1 MSMETVLAGASLVSG
16 AGLMGWWWWRSRR
29 AEASAPIAQAV
40 AAKVKPPGMDANR
53 PPSQIPIL
61 DAVALFGRTQNNGM
75 IARIQQFTALNQQ
88 NFDTDVMPLL
98 NVFAEFVQLLPASE
112 SHHHAHPG
120 GLLTHTLEVAS
131 HALCL
136 RQGQKLP
143 LGATPEEQMRLAPV
157 WSYGVLVAALLHD
170 IGKPITDV
178 VVELYGANVNQ
189 SAGRWNGLAGG
200 MRQAA
205 ARFEATHYT
214 VDFPAARGD
223 YAQHKRLPAT
233 MLHAFVP
240 ESGLQWLSTDPQL
253 MAELME
259 YLSGEE
265 VGQGKTSAIRKL
277 VTEADSLSVSENL
290 MSGSRTRFATA
301 RHKPLIERL
310 MEGLRAVV
318 QEEHLAVN
326 RAGAPMFIDPDGQH
340 AWIVSKIAA
349 DKTRELLDQRETRA
363 EGSAGLPTDNERFF
377 DTWAEYGALVQT
389 PERKAVWKVRI
400 SIGDW
405 NTALTVLKFP
415 VDQLWK
421 PDMPRPKPLDGAITL
436 IATGAANTTPSED
449 LPTTIE
455 ESGAANSVAVDGE
468 TGQENAGA
476 DSVDV
481 ATVKPNDSEMSEEA
495 WEKALAKATGD
506 GIDLNQPPPSRPAL
520 KPAPQPEPDIEFLS
534 LDESASSA
542 VSSAPVAQALTQPVQ
557 AAPRALYKSKNS
569 GTKAPRPNA
578 DAFMAWIQQGLGTGE
593 IGYNDADAFIH
604 FVPEGMAVISP
615 IAMKEY
621 LLTHEFQGEITGATV
636 VHTLQREIEKSG
648 YVQKIR
654 QSNFHKYRTTRR
666 DGKPGATIN
675 CYLIPNPETF
685 IRPVPAPNEALTR
698 CEPESKE
705 KP

>member
-29 AEASAPIAQAV
+29 TEVSVPIVQ
-40 AAKVKPPGMDANR
+40 AAKVKQEVGVKR
-53 PPSQIPIL
+53 PPNQIPIL
-61 DAVALFGRTQNNGM
+61 DAATLFNRTHSNGV
-75 IARIQQFTALNQQ
+75 IARIRQFTALNEQ
-88 NFDTDVMPLL
+88 NFETDVMPLL
-98 NVFAEFVQLLPASE
+98 NGFAEFVQLLPASE
-112 SHHHAHPG
+112 SHHHAQPG
-120 GLLTHTLEVAS
+120 GLLDHTLEVAS

-157 WSYGVLVAALLHD
+157 WSYGVLVAAMLHD
-170 IGKPITDV
+170 IGKPVTDV
-178 VVELYGANVNQ
+178 VIEMYGTDMNQ

-205 ARFEATHYT
+205 ERCEATHYT
-214 VDFPAARGD
+214 VGFPAERGD
-223 YAQHKRLPAT
+223 YAQHKRLPAM

-240 ESGLQWLSTDPQL
+240 KSGLQWLATDPQL

-277 VTEADSLSVSENL
+277 ITEGDALSVSENL
-290 MSGSRTRFATA
+290 MNGTRTRFASA

-363 EGSAGLPTDNERFF
+363 DGAAGLPTDNERFF
-377 DTWAEYGALVQT
+377 DTWSEYGALVQT

-400 SIGDW
+400 QIGDW

-421 PDMPRPKPLDGAITL
+421 SDMPRPKPLEGTINL
-436 IATGAANTTPSED
+436 IATGAVSSIAVEDSPSA
-449 LPTTIE
+449 IE
-455 ESGAANSVAVDGE
+455 ESGAANSVAVVDE
-468 TGQENAGA
+468 TGQESAGA
-476 DSVDV
+476 DSVDA
-481 ATVKPNDSEMSEEA
+481 ATVKPSDSGMSEET
-495 WEKALAKATGD
+495 WEKALAEATGD
-506 GIDLNQPPPSRPAL
+506 GIDLNQPLPSRPAL
-520 KPAPQPEPDIEFLS
+520 KPAPQPKPDMAFLS
-534 LDESASSA
+534 PDESASSA
-542 VSSAPVAQALTQPVQ
+542 VPSAPIAQAITQPIQ
-557 AAPRALYKSKNS
+557 AAPPRALYKPKNS
-569 GTKAPRPNA
+569 GKTPRPNA
-578 DAFMAWIQQGLGTGE
+578 DAFMAWLQQGLGTGD
-593 IGYNDADAFIH
+593 ISYNDADAFVH
-604 FVPEGMAVISP
+604 FVPEGMLIVTP
-615 IAMKEY
+615 KAMKEY
-621 LLTHEFQGEITGATV
+621 LLLNKFQGPVGSSKEEWKALQAEIQKAGYA
-636 VHTLQREIEKSG
+636 QANQKSM
-648 YVQKIR
+648 
-654 QSNFHKYRTTRR
+654 FHKYRTTRR
-666 DGKPGATIN
+666 DGTPGTEIN
-675 CYLIPNPETF
+675 CYLIPNPQSF